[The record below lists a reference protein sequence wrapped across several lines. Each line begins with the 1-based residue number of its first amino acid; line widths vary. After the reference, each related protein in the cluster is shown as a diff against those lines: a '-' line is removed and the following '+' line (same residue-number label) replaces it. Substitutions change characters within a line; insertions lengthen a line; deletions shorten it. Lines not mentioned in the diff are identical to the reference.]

1 MLHIVTAITLLLAV
15 YIQYIEGVERVIV
28 VSEPGISDAII
39 SDDEDI
45 PVSSVT
51 DAASGSHVFIDS
63 LRFCCVDGNCT
74 CPSLPAVLANLTSN
88 TLINITTDVVLFS
101 IISLTDLA
109 NITII
114 GHNNPTINCISSGG
128 LHFSSCH
135 NCIIQG
141 IIWDKCGANVIIE
154 NANISHPVLQLINSS
169 NITIKNCLFQH
180 SIGQAIAISQM
191 TGDVNISH
199 CNFLSNNYYEGHGS
213 AIYYSSN
220 DISTSSLIFMITSS
234 NFKHNKGAKSL
245 IYLHQSLASESVR
258 SCEYLYLQN
267 SNFYHNK
274 EVPIYL
280 SNQNLYISGNIEFNG
295 NVAENGGGIY
305 ISDHSNVTIHNSAT
319 VKFMHNR
326 ANRNGGAIFLTN
338 HSSIVFKEHNILQQC
353 YDDKLYY
360 IGEDQYLERSLIIA
374 FYNNTANKFGGEI
387 YAHNSKITF
396 SDTADVK
403 FDGRCCRRHYF
414 GRSLVHISNQS
425 VMIFEGN
432 SRVTFNNYFTKFND
446 SQDDNPKQV
455 VVYIA
460 HSSIIKFEGN
470 STINFTDTN
479 ADGVMYV
486 YSYCT
491 ITFEENSI
499 VNFTNIN
506 GYGEGGAMYIYS
518 YSTITFEGNST
529 VNFIDISVYGDGGAM
544 YIHSYSTIT
553 FEGNSTVNFIDISY
567 YSDGR
572 VMYIY
577 SYSNITFEGNSTV
590 NFIGISVLHG
600 DGGAMYIFSY
610 STITFEGN
618 STVNF
623 IDISV
628 YGNSNNGGV
637 MFIYSYSTITFE
649 GNSIVNFIDNFAGS
663 NGGVMHIVEYSTI
676 TFEGNSTVI
685 FADNQVNGYGEV
697 MFIDGTCTIT
707 FEGKSTVNFTDNGA
721 DLTASYGGVMYIG
734 EHGCSR
740 IRFKGNSIVN
750 FINNHARNSNGGV
763 MYISDCTV
771 KFQENSTVNFI
782 DNYAKLDN
790 GGVMYIDDC
799 SLVTF
804 EGNSTVNF
812 IHNYAKGN
820 GGVIYIDYF
829 SAINFKGNC
838 TVSFIDNYAGGN
850 GGVMYVVDHTSTITF
865 EGNSTVNFTDNYAY
879 GNGGVM
885 WIHSSSITFKGY
897 STVNFTNNYAYGY
910 GGVMYMY
917 IGIVI
922 DHDTIKFQGDSTVD
936 FINNQCYANG
946 GVMYINDDKSPLNS
960 NFNDFHI
967 IIFQGNSA
975 VTFTNN
981 HAYGNGGVMY
991 IDYVSELVT
1000 ATFQGNCTVNF
1011 LNNTAD
1017 NNGGVIYIWDYSNII
1032 FEENSTVNF
1041 TDNFANGNGG
1051 VIYFKEFSSIKFQ
1064 GNSTA
1069 TFHHNRA
1076 DSNGGVMHINHNSNF
1091 WLKGRARIVFSNNT
1105 AYLGGSVYMKF
1116 SSFII
1121 DKNSFVAFVNNTALQ
1136 DGGAIYL
1143 RDQSELL
1150 DYSNITFCNN
1160 SASDYGGAIYV
1171 LYNKQTSIDF
1181 YHLAYCKGNT
1191 AKQTQ
1196 SSVYIN
1202 VDKSCDKDC
1211 LFNSATYKN
1220 NVPVTTSPNR
1230 LVLYNPAKC
1239 INGNKTDCDTYYMT
1253 NIMLGQDIT
1262 FDACLLDYYDQPT
1275 KAAAEFLITGMN
1287 HQDYS
1292 ISSSKYISISCN
1304 HTIQGITVI
1313 GNLQSNNT
1321 HNYSINISLF
1331 VTRLSESKGIS
1342 VNLIV
1347 ELSHCHPGFW
1357 YSPANESRQ
1366 CECYNTGDIISCSG
1380 SNSTIKRGYW
1390 YGSVTGTPTVATCP
1404 NDYCNFT
1411 CCEITNGIYHLS
1423 PVRANQCRPHRSGTA
1438 CSSCE
1443 EGYTLSFDSPE
1454 CVEIKDCTV
1463 GLVLVTTLSLLYW
1476 IVVVIAVYVMM
1487 YSKVSFGSLYA
1498 IVYYY
1503 SIIDILLSR
1512 VVFISN
1518 KLYTTV
1524 AIMSSLA
1531 KLTPQFLG
1539 RLCLVRNMS
1548 GIDQQF
1554 IHYVHPVVVFFTLI
1568 MISMLARRS
1577 RRVSL
1582 FVSKGI
1588 ISFICFLL
1596 LLSYTSVAS
1605 TSLLLMRP
1613 LTFVGIA
1620 KVYTYLSPD
1629 IEYFHGRHIAYAIV
1643 ALILM
1648 ITIVICYPLLLLLEP
1663 FLNSK
1668 INFVKIKPLLDQFQ
1682 GCYKDK
1688 YRYFA
1693 GYYMI
1698 CRLVIILLV
1707 IVKISDDFTTQ
1718 YLLISS
1724 CALIQ
1729 LIHVLVRPYAST
1741 INNIFDGIIL
1751 QLIVI
1756 ISVLPVIEFVDQYDE
1771 IFVTVIIY
1779 VLVILPLIS
1788 FIAIKVWINKNII
1801 QIASYKCKNMFI
1813 SCYYNEVATDDPQ
1826 ESVEI
1831 RQFSV
1836 IVDENMRRNA
1846 IVVDV

>member
-28 VSEPGISDAII
+28 VREPDISDAII

-245 IYLHQSLASESVR
+245 IYLHQSSESVR

-280 SNQNLYISGNIEFNG
+280 SKQNLYISGNIEFNG

-326 ANRNGGAIFLTN
+326 ANKNGGAIFLTN
-338 HSSIVFKEHNILQQC
+338 HSSIVFKEHNVLQQC
-353 YDDKLYY
+353 YDDKLHY
-360 IGEDQYLERSLIIA
+360 IVEDQYLERSLIIA
-374 FYNNTANKFGGEI
+374 FYNNTANIFGGEI
-387 YAHNSKITF
+387 YAHTSKIKF
-396 SDTADVK
+396 SDTADIK
-403 FDGRCCRRHYF
+403 FDGSCRRHYNNF
-414 GRSLVHISNQS
+414 GRSLVHISKQS

-432 SRVTFNNYFTKFND
+432 SRVTFNNYYTKFYYAR
-446 SQDDNPKQV
+446 DDNPKQV
-455 VVYIA
+455 VVYTA
-460 HSSIIKFEGN
+460 HS
-470 STINFTDTN
+470 
-479 ADGVMYV
+479 
-486 YSYCT
+486 
-491 ITFEENSI
+491 
-499 VNFTNIN
+499 
-506 GYGEGGAMYIYS
+506 
-518 YSTITFEGNST
+518 
-529 VNFIDISVYGDGGAM
+529 
-544 YIHSYSTIT
+544 
-553 FEGNSTVNFIDISY
+553 
-567 YSDGR
+567 
-572 VMYIY
+572 
-577 SYSNITFEGNSTV
+577 SNITFEGNSTV
-590 NFIGISVLHG
+590 NF
-600 DGGAMYIFSY
+600 
-610 STITFEGN
+610 T
-618 STVNF
+618 
-623 IDISV
+623 DI
-628 YGNSNNGGV
+628 NAGGV
-637 MFIYSYSTITFE
+637 MYVYSHSTIIFE
-649 GNSIVNFIDNFAGS
+649 GNSIVNFTHIDAYGD
-663 NGGVMHIVEYSTI
+663 GGVMYIYSYSTI
-676 TFEGNSTVI
+676 TYEGNSTVN
-685 FADNQVNGYGEV
+685 FKFTNNYAQYGNGGV
-697 MFIDGTCTIT
+697 MWIQSSSIT
-707 FEGKSTVNFTDNGA
+707 FEGYSTVNFTNNYANG
-721 DLTASYGGVMYIG
+721 
-734 EHGCSR
+734 
-740 IRFKGNSIVN
+740 
-750 FINNHARNSNGGV
+750 NGGV
-763 MYISDCTV
+763 MWILFSSITFEGY
-771 KFQENSTVNFI
+771 STVNFI
-782 DNYAKLDN
+782 DNFA
-790 GGVMYIDDC
+790 
-799 SLVTF
+799 
-804 EGNSTVNF
+804 E
-812 IHNYAKGN
+812 GN
-820 GGVIYIDYF
+820 GGVIYSDYMSR
-829 SAINFKGNC
+829 SAIIFKGNC

-850 GGVMYVVDHTSTITF
+850 GGVMYTAVDPTSTITF
-865 EGNSTVNFTDNYAY
+865 EGYSTVNFTNNKAY

-885 WIHSSSITFKGY
+885 WIHSSSITFEGY

-910 GGVMYMY
+910 GGVMCMY

-922 DHDTIKFQGDSTVD
+922 DHYTIIFQGHSTVN
-936 FINNQCYANG
+936 FINNQCYTNG
-946 GVMYINDDKSPLNS
+946 GVMFINDDKSLLNGYFKDFYTNS
-960 NFNDFHI
+960 NFYDFYI

-975 VTFTNN
+975 VSFTNN
-981 HAYGNGGVMY
+981 HAYGNGGVLY

-1000 ATFQGNCTVNF
+1000 TTFQENCTVNF

-1017 NNGGVIYIWDYSNII
+1017 DNGGVIYIWDYSNIT

-1041 TDNFANGNGG
+1041 TDNFANSNGG
-1051 VIYFKEFSSIKFQ
+1051 VIYFKNYSNITFQ
-1064 GNSTA
+1064 ENSTA
-1069 TFHHNRA
+1069 TFHHNHA
-1076 DSNGGVMHINHNSNF
+1076 NSNGGVMYINQNSNF

-1121 DKNSFVAFVNNTALQ
+1121 DKNSFVAFINNTALQ

-1181 YHLAYCKGNT
+1181 CHLAYFKGNT

-1196 SSVYIN
+1196 SSVYIK

-1211 LFNSATYKN
+1211 FFNSTTYKN
-1220 NVPVTTSPNR
+1220 NMPVTTSPNR

-1239 INGNKTDCDTYYMT
+1239 INGNETDCDTYYMT
-1253 NIMLGQDIT
+1253 NIMLGQEIR

-1287 HQDYS
+1287 HQDYN

-1304 HTIQGITVI
+1304 HTIQGITVT
-1313 GNLQSNNT
+1313 GNLQSNNAN
-1321 HNYSINISLF
+1321 NYSINISLF

-1357 YSPANESRQ
+1357 YSPANKSRQ
-1366 CECYNTGDIISCSG
+1366 CECYNTGNIISCSG

-1487 YSKVSFGSLYA
+1487 YFKVSFGSLYA

-1503 SIIDILLSR
+1503 SVIDILLSR

-1524 AIMSSLA
+1524 TIMSSLA

-1539 RLCLVRNMS
+1539 QLCLVRNMS

-1554 IHYVHPVVVFFTLI
+1554 IHYVHPVVVFLTLI
-1568 MISMLARRS
+1568 MISMSARRS
-1577 RRVSL
+1577 RRISL

-1596 LLSYTSVAS
+1596 LLSYTSVVS

-1724 CALIQ
+1724 CALMQ
-1729 LIHVLVRPYAST
+1729 LIHVLVKPYAST

-1813 SCYYNEVATDDPQ
+1813 SCYYNEVASDDPQ

-1831 RQFSV
+1831 REFSV